1 MSKSNPSNKAEVLKR
16 VELAR
21 EQLDKIPAPNVRS
34 HFSGFFSFVREQG
47 VVGLAIGLVIG
58 TQVKTLADQMVIS
71 FVNPLVG
78 LLLPGKGGLAEKSF
92 NLSIGSKDA
101 NFLWGAFAAQV
112 ISFLTI
118 AAVIYYVFK
127 GLKLDKLDKVDSKK
141 TS

>member
-21 EQLDKIPAPNVRS
+21 EQLDKIPAPRVKN
-34 HFSGFFSFVREQG
+34 HFGGFFSFVREQG

-78 LLLPGKGGLAEKSF
+78 LLLPGSGGLAEKSF
-92 NLSIGSKDA
+92 NLSIGNKDA

-112 ISFLTI
+112 VSFLAI

-127 GLKLDKLDKVDSKK
+127 GLKLDRLDKEKAKD
-141 TS
+141 